1 MKTALVFG
9 SSGLIGG
16 HLLNQLIKDNN
27 YNKIKIF
34 VRSEPENNDPKVEI
48 IKTDFNNLENHKEDI
63 KGDDCFFCIGTTKQ
77 NSPDKNEYRR
87 VELDVPKEIAQIA
100 KSNSVN
106 SFIFVSS
113 GYADPKSSGDYLK
126 FKGEVEE
133 ELKRL
138 NFSKLGIMRPSF
150 LLGDRK
156 EKRVGEKIGIFV
168 FKLLSPLFLGPLKK
182 MKPIHSTTVAK
193 AHVLSLKNSK
203 VNGRRLL
210 IGSEVKKMLEI
221 SKIMQ
226 EEFPQFAKKLPK
238 KEMPNF
244 MLKLI
249 SYLDSSAKLMVPELG
264 ILMQTDTSYAEDLL
278 GIKFKPARDSI
289 KDAGNSVI
297 RLGLI

>member
-63 KGDDCFFCIGTTKQ
+63 KGEDCFFCIGTTKQ

-106 SFIFVSS
+106 SFVFVSS

-138 NFSKLGIMRPSF
+138 NFPKLGIMRPSF

-156 EKRVGEKIGIFV
+156 EKRIGEKIGIFV

-182 MKPIHSTTVAK
+182 MKPIHSATVAK
-193 AHVLSLKNSK
+193 AMIAITQNDSSQTIFESN
-203 VNGRRLL
+203 
-210 IGSEVKKMLEI
+210 EI
-221 SKIMQ
+221 SEII
-226 EEFPQFAKKLPK
+226 
-238 KEMPNF
+238 N
-244 MLKLI
+244 
-249 SYLDSSAKLMVPELG
+249 
-264 ILMQTDTSYAEDLL
+264 
-278 GIKFKPARDSI
+278 
-289 KDAGNSVI
+289 
-297 RLGLI
+297 

>member
-9 SSGLIGG
+9 SSGLVGG
-16 HLLNQLIKDNN
+16 HLLSQLIENDD

-34 VRSEPENNDPKVEI
+34 VRSEPEINDPKVEI

-77 NSPDKNEYRR
+77 NSPDKSEYRK
-87 VELDVPKEIAQIA
+87 VELEVPKQIAQIA

-106 SFIFVSS
+106 SFVFVSS

-138 NFSKLGIMRPSF
+138 NFPKLGIMRPSF

-156 EKRVGEKIGIFV
+156 EKRIGEKIGIFV

-182 MKPIHSTTVAK
+182 MKPIHSATVAK
-193 AHVLSLKNSK
+193 AMIAITQNDTSQTIFESNE
-203 VNGRRLL
+203 
-210 IGSEVKKMLEI
+210 ILEI
-221 SKIMQ
+221 I
-226 EEFPQFAKKLPK
+226 
-238 KEMPNF
+238 N
-244 MLKLI
+244 
-249 SYLDSSAKLMVPELG
+249 
-264 ILMQTDTSYAEDLL
+264 
-278 GIKFKPARDSI
+278 
-289 KDAGNSVI
+289 
-297 RLGLI
+297 